1 MRPLPKL
8 LIRILACCAWA
19 ASNLAVGPAAAAD
32 MADRPVRIVVPF
44 SAGGL
49 ADVLARVVAARLGE
63 QMPQGVIVEN
73 HVGAGGNI
81 GAELVW
87 RAAPDGS
94 TLLVSS
100 PGPIVINQGLY
111 PALPFDPTRWAPVS
125 ILGSVPNALI
135 VSPKLPVRTA
145 QEFIAYVKAHPGQV
159 TYATQGNG
167 TTSHLTGKLF
177 ELLTGTPMVQVPYK
191 GDAPALT
198 DLAGGQVDVFFGSV
212 GAALALHRS
221 GKVRILAV
229 ADGHRAAAL
238 PELPTLEEAGLKGM
252 RSVTWYAMV
261 APPATPPTVRD
272 SLNAGVS
279 KALSDPATRERFG
292 QLGLDVEGGSVAD
305 TAQFLQQ
312 ETVRWQKLIRDAHVT
327 LD

>member
-1 MRPLPKL
+1 MRPLPNL
-8 LIRILACCAWA
+8 LIRTLACFGSILVA
-19 ASNLAVGPAAAAD
+19 AAGLAAGPASAAD
-32 MADRPVRIVVPF
+32 LADRPVRIVVPF

-49 ADVLARVVAARLGE
+49 ADVLARVVAAKLGD
-63 QMPQGVIVEN
+63 QMPKGVIVEN

-81 GAELVW
+81 GGELVY
-87 RAAPDGS
+87 RAPPDGS

-111 PALPFDPTRWAPVS
+111 PALPFDPTKWAPVT

-135 VSPKLPVRTA
+135 VSPTLPVKTA
-145 QEFIAYVKAHPGQV
+145 EEFIAYVKAHPGRV

-177 ELLTGTPMVQVPYK
+177 ELLTGTQMVQVPYK

-229 ADGHRAAAL
+229 ADSHRAAAL
-238 PELPTLEEAGLKGM
+238 PDLPTMEEAGLKGM
-252 RSVTWYAMV
+252 A
-261 APPATPPTVRD
+261 A
-272 SLNAGVS
+272 
-279 KALSDPATRERFG
+279 
-292 QLGLDVEGGSVAD
+292 
-305 TAQFLQQ
+305 
-312 ETVRWQKLIRDAHVT
+312 
-327 LD
+327 